1 MHPGALLEVAEQ
13 RYETSVKEVVR
24 WGDCILVLHMTACS
38 NCHST
43 GQAAPRF
50 PSTNHLTQ
58 PSPQAGCS
66 SARSPGFVL
75 VGIHFHL
82 VSYTEEPEIRKML
95 FQIGK
100 KKKKNSYRITNTV
113 ADLQT
118 QNFYQAVERQRQT
131 LASVRLSWCNW
142 NLSGLKIIHFPP
154 VFSAF

>member
-75 VGIHFHL
+75 VGIYFHL

-100 KKKKNSYRITNTV
+100 KKKKQLQNYKYSCRFTDTEFLPSCRKTKANTCFN
-113 ADLQT
+113 QT
-118 QNFYQAVERQRQT
+118 ELVQLEPFWA
-131 LASVRLSWCNW
+131 
-142 NLSGLKIIHFPP
+142 
-154 VFSAF
+154 

>member
-100 KKKKNSYRITNTV
+100 KKKKKTVTELQIQLQIYRHRISTKLWK
-113 ADLQT
+113 DKGKLLLQ
-118 QNFYQAVERQRQT
+118 
-131 LASVRLSWCNW
+131 SD
-142 NLSGLKIIHFPP
+142 
-154 VFSAF
+154 

>member
-24 WGDCILVLHMTACS
+24 WGDCILVLHTTACS

-66 SARSPGFVL
+66 SACSPGFVL

-100 KKKKNSYRITNTV
+100 ETNKHKKQLQNHRYSYSFTDTKFLPSCGKTKANTCSS
-113 ADLQT
+113 QT
-118 QNFYQAVERQRQT
+118 ELVQLEPFWA
-131 LASVRLSWCNW
+131 
-142 NLSGLKIIHFPP
+142 
-154 VFSAF
+154 

>member
-24 WGDCILVLHMTACS
+24 WGDCILVLHTTACS

-82 VSYTEEPEIRKML
+82 VSYTEEPEIRQRL

-100 KKKKNSYRITNTV
+100 KTNKQKKKTVTESQIQLQLYRYKISTKLWK
-113 ADLQT
+113 DKGKCSSQT
-118 QNFYQAVERQRQT
+118 ELVQLEPFWA
-131 LASVRLSWCNW
+131 
-142 NLSGLKIIHFPP
+142 
-154 VFSAF
+154 